1 MNKKKGIAVAV
12 VLLLILLIG
21 GMLAYFTDTD
31 SETNVFVLGDE
42 VKIRLDETAWDA
54 LADTNNNDIPDIAE
68 GIHPGT
74 EVAKDPVV
82 VNTSTT
88 TPAYVFLKVT
98 VPCYDAGYTDTS
110 LAATITRD
118 TELFTLKNLTGANWT
133 KLSESEIS
141 NDGTKTYVYYY
152 GTASGLTA
160 LEPSQSTSPLFT
172 AATLK
177 STITSTEAKT
187 APANPNI
194 EVSAYAIQTD
204 GLSQSTPAGVY
215 SLYTTQNP

>member
-82 VNTSTT
+82 VNTSTK

-98 VPCYDAGYTDTS
+98 VPCYDAGYTDTT
-110 LAATITRD
+110 LQATITRD

-133 KLSESEIS
+133 KLDESSIGS
-141 NDGTKTYVYYY
+141 DGTKTYVYYY

-160 LEPSQSTSPLFT
+160 LNPSQSTSPLFT

-194 EVSAYAIQTD
+194 EVSAYAIQID
-204 GLSQSTPAGVY
+204 GLSESTPAGVY
-215 SLYTTQNP
+215 SLYTAQNP